1 MDVEAEVIPAIVG
14 LAVATDSTTHYK
26 ELNTAILEHMHSEQ
40 TRVRL
45 AAVQCELA
53 LTNRL
58 GEEWMALL
66 PEMLP
71 LISELQEDDDEVVEN
86 ETLRGIPKIEE
97 TIGESLN
104 PMLQ

>member
-1 MDVEAEVIPAIVG
+1 MVPAIVG
-14 LAVATDSTTHYK
+14 LAVTTDSATHYK
-26 ELNTAILEHMHSEQ
+26 EINSALLEHMHSEK

-71 LISELQEDDDEVVEN
+71 LIAELQEDDDEVVEN
-86 ETLRGIPKIEE
+86 EALRWIQKIEE